1 MGKERLVKAIVS
13 VRQSWVEQ
21 TGVSKLFA
29 TAGMSLDKE
38 GILGI
43 PVTKWDVSS
52 PGFVEVVFYPR
63 VLEGQPN
70 ESVTAFIPAHEVVII
85 GVLQPS
91 VLSKIGFQLPE
102 TQS

>member
-38 GILGI
+38 GI

-52 PGFVEVVFYPR
+52 PGFVEVVF
-63 VLEGQPN
+63 
-70 ESVTAFIPAHEVVII
+70 
-85 GVLQPS
+85 
-91 VLSKIGFQLPE
+91 
-102 TQS
+102 